1 MTGLAFHL
9 EGRPVPEDAIGFLL
23 AWHADPWVIVPVALA
38 AWGYLELVRSVNR
51 RHPTN
56 PWPRVRVGFWLG
68 GLLAIVLALL
78 SPIDAFSEHLLTV
91 HMVQHMLLTVV
102 APPLLA
108 ASGIGT
114 LLLRAASPRTRHR
127 LLLPIMHGPLSVL
140 LFPPIGWIAFAAVL
154 WGSHMSG
161 LYNLALVDP
170 TIHVLEHVMYLAAAT
185 LFWWPIFSPD
195 PLRWRLHP
203 GVRLLLVF
211 GQLPSMSFLA
221 VVLLTAP
228 AVLYP
233 AYVGRAELFGIE
245 ALVDQQ
251 AAAALMWVMGDMALI
266 GAALLIVA
274 EWMRRAEGQDARV
287 DARIARSRER
297 GAPS

>member
-1 MTGLAFHL
+1 MSATFHVF
-9 EGRPVPEDAIGFLL
+9 GPVPTDPLGIAL
-23 AWHADPWVIVPVALA
+23 AWHADPFVLVPLAVA
-38 AWGYLELVRSVNR
+38 AWAYLELARSVNR
-51 RHPTN
+51 RHPDN
-56 PWPRVRVGFWLG
+56 RWPRVRIGFWLG
-68 GLLAIVLALL
+68 GLFAILLALQ
-78 SPIDAFSEHLLTV
+78 SPIDALSEHLLTV

-114 LLLRAASPRTRHR
+114 LLLRAASPRTRTR
-127 LLLPIMHGPLSVL
+127 LLLPVMHGPLAVL
-140 LFPPIGWIAFAAVL
+140 LYPPIGWFAFAAVL

-161 LYNLALVDP
+161 LYDLALVDP
-170 TIHVLEHVMYLAAAT
+170 TIHVVEHILYLGAAT

-228 AVLYP
+228 TVLYP
-233 AYVGRAELFGIE
+233 AYIGRAELFGI
-245 ALVDQQ
+245 APLVDQQ

-274 EWMRRAEGQDARV
+274 DWMRRSEQQDARV
-287 DARIARSRER
+287 DARLARTRER
-297 GAPS
+297 GS